1 MLDSKDVTCYHWY
14 IHPIVIASEKFAMG
28 YLIAS
33 GDIPMQ
39 SPGCLP
45 DGVRVRTRKENV
57 HPMKMRRLIS
67 AIIALLL
74 VVNLSV
80 TAFAAEWYLEDG
92 DITVSAG
99 DSGQTVSQG
108 SSTDVADDAPVI
120 KQRDSAAA
128 AGSTI
133 TIQTTGDATANVTIQ
148 DINISSTGDAIDV
161 GSSSANITLEG
172 DNKIFSES
180 GSALHVS
187 DGDVTITGSGSL
199 KAEIG
204 DNEDNNNHNAKI
216 GSHKDEDMSGKI
228 HITGSATVT
237 MEDDGEDDFFGDGAG
252 IGSGKDGNMSGSITI
267 DENAKVNA
275 FSQENG
281 AGIGSG
287 EDGNMSGGSITISG
301 NAQVTAGSGWDGAGI
316 GAGDDGDMS
325 GSITISG
332 NAKVTAWSEDGGA
345 GIGSGEDGGVS
356 GTITIGGNAQ
366 VTAGSDDDGAGI
378 GAGEY
383 GSIADSGKII
393 IRDNAKVTAIGEN
406 EGAGI
411 GTGENRFMDGLIII
425 QDNAQVTAIAGED
438 AAAIGSDDEDDMRGT
453 ILILG
458 NARITTGMLLDDD
471 IHFDYKTKKIEYTLD
486 ENAIGRIG
494 DGQDAYHE
502 SSYGHYVIG
511 PDVTINALNGSDIEK
526 LKDYINMRLS
536 GEDYDGDPENLTALD
551 IRSENGKFTVTAD
564 GEGTV
569 EKILY
574 GGSETVPAAPGTY
587 PVTCVLRLG
596 DETIEFQIGTLVV
609 PEGKSDDADTPQ
621 SPLYRVTDKD
631 GKDIAY
637 TAEQK
642 DGVLTVTVDADFA
655 VLTGKLSGIG
665 TLKAQGVEKIVFVTK
680 DATSAFRLADLLEKG
695 AAGETYKL
703 THDGKTAAFTAGG
716 QQTDISDILVK
727 A

>member
-1 MLDSKDVTCYHWY
+1 
-14 IHPIVIASEKFAMG
+14 
-28 YLIAS
+28 
-33 GDIPMQ
+33 
-39 SPGCLP
+39 
-45 DGVRVRTRKENV
+45 
-57 HPMKMRRLIS
+57 MKMRRLIS
-67 AIIALLL
+67 AFIALLL

-92 DITVSAG
+92 DITVSAR

-108 SSTDVADDAPVI
+108 SSTDVADNAPVI
-120 KQRDSAAA
+120 KQRDSSKTTD
-128 AGSTI
+128 STI
-133 TIQTTGDATANVTIQ
+133 TISTSDNATANVTIQ

-187 DGDVTITGSGSL
+187 NGHVTITGSGSL
-199 KAEIG
+199 EAEIG
-204 DNEDNNNHNAKI
+204 DSTENENDNAII
-216 GSHKDEDMSGKI
+216 GSHKGEDMSGKI

-237 MEDDGEDDFFGDGAG
+237 TEDDRKDDFYGNGAG
-252 IGSGKDGNMSGSITI
+252 IGSGEDGNMSGSITI

-287 EDGNMSGGSITISG
+287 EGGNMSDSGSITISG

-316 GAGDDGDMS
+316 GSGEDDNMS
-325 GSITISG
+325 GSITIDG
-332 NAKVTAWSEDGGA
+332 NAKVTAWSEDEGV
-345 GIGSGEDGGVS
+345 GIGSGREGDVS
-356 GTITIGGNAQ
+356 GTITIGGSAQ

-378 GAGEY
+378 GAGEK
-383 GSIADSGKII
+383 GSITSTGRII
-393 IRDNAKVTAIGEN
+393 IRDSAKVTAIGED

-411 GTGENRFMDGLIII
+411 GTGEDKRMAGLIII
-425 QDNAQVTAIAGED
+425 QDNAQVTAIAGD
-438 AAAIGSDDEDDMRGT
+438 SAAAIGSDDKDDMRGT

-458 NARITTGMLLDDD
+458 NARITTGRLWDDD
-471 IHFDYKTKKIEYTLD
+471 IHFNYETKKIEYTLD

-494 DGQDAYHE
+494 DGQNAHHE
-502 SSYGHYVIG
+502 SSNGHYVIG
-511 PDVTINALNGSDIEK
+511 PDVTINGRNGSDIEK

-536 GEDYDGDPENLTALD
+536 GENHDGDPENLTALD
-551 IRSENGKFTVTAD
+551 IRSENGKFIVTAS

-574 GGSETVPAAPGTY
+574 DRSETVPAAPGTY

>member
-1 MLDSKDVTCYHWY
+1 
-14 IHPIVIASEKFAMG
+14 
-28 YLIAS
+28 
-33 GDIPMQ
+33 
-39 SPGCLP
+39 
-45 DGVRVRTRKENV
+45 
-57 HPMKMRRLIS
+57 MKMRRLIS

-92 DITVSAG
+92 DISVSAG

-120 KQRDSAAA
+120 KQRDSTAAT
-128 AGSTI
+128 GSTI
-133 TIQTTGDATANVTIQ
+133 TINTSGDATANVTIK

-187 DGDVTITGSGSL
+187 DGNVTITGSGSL

-204 DNEDNNNHNAKI
+204 DNEDNYNHNHNAKI
-216 GSHKDEDMSGKI
+216 GSHEDEDMSGKI

-237 MEDDGEDDFFGDGAG
+237 MEDDGEDHFRGDGAG
-252 IGSGKDGNMSGSITI
+252 IGSGQDGNMSGSITI

-287 EDGNMSGGSITISG
+287 EYGNMSGSITISG

-316 GAGDDGDMS
+316 GAGDSYSTSQKSEMS
-325 GSITISG
+325 GTITIGG

-345 GIGSGEDGGVS
+345 GIGSGEDGDVS
-356 GTITIGGNAQ
+356 GTITIGGSAQ
-366 VTAGSDDDGAGI
+366 VTAGSDDNGAGI
-378 GAGEY
+378 GAGEE
-383 GSIADSGKII
+383 GSITSTGRIILRDS
-393 IRDNAKVTAIGEN
+393 AKVTAIGED
-406 EGAGI
+406 EGTGI
-411 GTGENRFMDGLIII
+411 GASEDKRMAGLIII
-425 QDNAQVTAIAGED
+425 QDNAQVTAIAGD
-438 AAAIGSDDEDDMRGT
+438 SAAAIGSDDKRDMRGT

-486 ENAIGRIG
+486 EDAIGRIG
-494 DGQDAYHE
+494 DGQKPYHE

-511 PDVTINALNGSDIEK
+511 PDVTINGRNGSDIEA

-536 GEDYDGDPENLTALD
+536 GENHDGDPENLTTLD
-551 IRSENGKFTVTAD
+551 IRSENGKFTVTVE

-574 GGSETVPAAPGTY
+574 GGSETVPAAPGSY
-587 PVTCVLRLG
+587 PVTCVLRLDG
-596 DETIEFQIGTLVV
+596 ETIEFQIGTLVV
-609 PEGKSDDADTPQ
+609 PEGKSDDTDTLQ
-621 SPLYRVTDKD
+621 SSLYRVTDKD

-680 DATSAFRLADLLEKG
+680 GATSAFRLADLLEKG

-716 QQTDISDILVK
+716 QQTDISDIL

>member
-1 MLDSKDVTCYHWY
+1 
-14 IHPIVIASEKFAMG
+14 
-28 YLIAS
+28 
-33 GDIPMQ
+33 
-39 SPGCLP
+39 
-45 DGVRVRTRKENV
+45 
-57 HPMKMRRLIS
+57 MKMRRLIS

-108 SSTDVADDAPVI
+108 SSTDVADNAPVI
-120 KQRDSAAA
+120 KQRDSSKTTD
-128 AGSTI
+128 STI
-133 TIQTTGDATANVTIQ
+133 TISTSDNATANVTIQ

-216 GSHKDEDMSGKI
+216 GSHEDEDMSGKI

-237 MEDDGEDDFFGDGAG
+237 MEDDGEDDFWGDGAG

-287 EDGNMSGGSITISG
+287 EDGNMSGSITISG

-325 GSITISG
+325 GSITIDG
-332 NAKVTAWSEDGGA
+332 NAKVTAWSEDGGV
-345 GIGSGEDGGVS
+345 GIGSGEDGDVS
-356 GTITIGGNAQ
+356 GTITIGGSAQ

-378 GAGEY
+378 GAGED
-383 GSIADSGKII
+383 GSITSTGRIILRDS
-393 IRDNAKVTAIGEN
+393 AKVTAIGEN

-411 GTGENRFMDGLIII
+411 GTGESGFMDGLIII

-438 AAAIGSDDEDDMRGT
+438 AAAIGSDDKDDMRGT

-458 NARITTGMLLDDD
+458 NARITTGRLWDDD

-494 DGQDAYHE
+494 DGQNAHHE
-502 SSYGHYVIG
+502 SSNGHYVIG
-511 PDVTINALNGSDIEK
+511 PDVTINGLNGSDIEK

-536 GEDYDGDPENLTALD
+536 GENHDGDPENLTVLD
-551 IRSENGKFTVTAD
+551 IHSGNGKFTVTAD

-569 EKILY
+569 VKILY
-574 GGSETVPAAPGTY
+574 GGSETVPATPGTY

-680 DATSAFRLADLLEKG
+680 DATSTFRLADLLEKG

>member
-1 MLDSKDVTCYHWY
+1 
-14 IHPIVIASEKFAMG
+14 
-28 YLIAS
+28 
-33 GDIPMQ
+33 
-39 SPGCLP
+39 
-45 DGVRVRTRKENV
+45 
-57 HPMKMRRLIS
+57 MKMRRLIS

-92 DITVSAG
+92 DITVRAG

-108 SSTDVADDAPVI
+108 SSTNVADDAPVI
-120 KQRDSAAA
+120 KQRDSSKTTD
-128 AGSTI
+128 STI
-133 TIQTTGDATANVTIQ
+133 TISTSDNATANITIQ
-148 DINISSTGDAIDV
+148 DINISRTGDAIDV

-172 DNKIFSES
+172 DNKIFSETC
-180 GSALHVS
+180 SALHVS
-187 DGDVTITGSGSL
+187 DGHVTITGSGSL
-199 KAEIG
+199 EAEIG
-204 DNEDNNNHNAKI
+204 GKDGNGNNNDNAKI
-216 GSHKDEDMSGKI
+216 GSHKGEDMSGKI

-237 MEDDGEDDFFGDGAG
+237 TKDDGEDDFYGDGAG
-252 IGSGKDGNMSGSITI
+252 IGSGEDGNMSGSITI

-287 EDGNMSGGSITISG
+287 EYGNMSGGSITISG

-316 GAGDDGDMS
+316 GSGEDDNMS
-325 GSITISG
+325 GSITIDG
-332 NAKVTAWSEDGGA
+332 NAKVTAWSEEGGT
-345 GIGSGEDGGVS
+345 GIGSGEDGDVS
-356 GTITIGGNAQ
+356 GTIIIGGNAR
-366 VTAGSDDDGAGI
+366 VTAGSDDESAGI
-378 GAGEY
+378 GSGND
-383 GSIADSGKII
+383 GSITSTGRII
-393 IRDNAKVTAIGEN
+393 IRDSAKVTAIGED

-411 GTGENRFMDGLIII
+411 GASDGEHMAGLIII
-425 QDNAQVTAIAGED
+425 QDNAQVTAIAGD
-438 AAAIGSDDEDDMRGT
+438 SAAAIGSDDKDDMRGT

-458 NARITTGMLLDDD
+458 NARITTGMLLNDKVA
-471 IHFDYKTKKIEYTLD
+471 FNYKTKEIEYTLD
-486 ENAIGRIG
+486 KNAIGRIG

-511 PDVTINALNGSDIEK
+511 PDVTINGLNGSDIEK

-536 GEDYDGDPENLTALD
+536 GENHDGDPENLTALD
-551 IRSENGKFTVTAD
+551 IRSENGKFTVTTS

-574 GGSETVPAAPGTY
+574 DGSETVPAAPGTY

-596 DETIEFQIGTLVV
+596 GETIEFQIGTLVV
-609 PEGKSDDADTPQ
+609 PEGKSGDADTPQ

-716 QQTDISDILVK
+716 QQTDISDIL

>member
-1 MLDSKDVTCYHWY
+1 
-14 IHPIVIASEKFAMG
+14 
-28 YLIAS
+28 
-33 GDIPMQ
+33 
-39 SPGCLP
+39 
-45 DGVRVRTRKENV
+45 
-57 HPMKMRRLIS
+57 MKMKRLIS
-67 AIIALLL
+67 VIIALLL
-74 VVNLSV
+74 VMNLSV

-99 DSGQTVSQG
+99 DNGQTVSQG
-108 SSTDVADDAPVI
+108 SNTDVADDAPVI

-128 AGSTI
+128 TGSTI
-133 TIQTTGDATANVTIQ
+133 TMKTSGDGTANVTIK

-172 DNKIFSES
+172 DNKIFSET

-199 KAEIG
+199 EAEIG
-204 DNEDNNNHNAKI
+204 DNGHNNAKI
-216 GSHKDEDMSGKI
+216 GSHEGEDMSGKI

-237 MEDDGEDDFFGDGAG
+237 TKDDREDVFRDDGAG
-252 IGSGKDGNMSGSITI
+252 IGSGEDGNMSGSITI
-267 DENAKVNA
+267 DGNTKVNA

-287 EDGNMSGGSITISG
+287 EGSNMSGSITISG

-316 GAGDDGDMS
+316 GSGEDGNMS
-325 GSITISG
+325 GSITIGG
-332 NAKVTAWSEDGGA
+332 NAKVTAWSEDNGA
-345 GIGSGEDGGVS
+345 GIGSGEDGDVS
-356 GTITIGGNAQ
+356 GTITIGSSAQ
-366 VTAGSDDDGAGI
+366 VTAGSDNGGAGI
-378 GAGEY
+378 GAGDD
-383 GSIADSGKII
+383 GSITSSGRIILRDS
-393 IRDNAKVTAIGEN
+393 AKVTAIGED
-406 EGAGI
+406 EGTGIGAG
-411 GTGENRFMDGLIII
+411 EDEPMAGLIII
-425 QDNAQVTAIAGED
+425 QDNAQVTAIAGD
-438 AAAIGSDDEDDMRGT
+438 SAAAIGSDDQDDMRGT

-458 NARITTGMLLDDD
+458 NARITTGMLLDDEVA
-471 IHFDYKTKKIEYTLD
+471 FNYETKKIEYTLD
-486 ENAIGRIG
+486 KNAIGRIG
-494 DGQDAYHE
+494 DGQNAYHE

-511 PDVTINALNGSDIEK
+511 PDVTINGWNGSDIEE
-526 LKDYINMRLS
+526 LKNYINMRLS
-536 GEDYDGDPENLTALD
+536 GENYDGDPENLTVLD
-551 IRSENGKFTVTAD
+551 IRSGNGKFTVTAD

-569 EKILY
+569 VKILY
-574 GGSETVPAAPGTY
+574 GGSETVPTTPGTY

-596 DETIEFQIGTLVV
+596 GETIEFQIGTLVV
-609 PEGKSDDADTPQ
+609 PEAKSDDAYPLQ

-665 TLKAQGVEKIVFVTK
+665 TLKAQGVEKIVFITK
-680 DATSAFRLADLLEKG
+680 GATSAFRLADLLKKG

-703 THDGKTAAFTAGG
+703 THDGKTAAFTAGRRR
-716 QQTDISDILVK
+716 TDISDIL

>member
-1 MLDSKDVTCYHWY
+1 
-14 IHPIVIASEKFAMG
+14 
-28 YLIAS
+28 
-33 GDIPMQ
+33 
-39 SPGCLP
+39 
-45 DGVRVRTRKENV
+45 
-57 HPMKMRRLIS
+57 MKMRRLIS

-120 KQRDSAAA
+120 KQRDSSKTTD
-128 AGSTI
+128 STI
-133 TIQTTGDATANVTIQ
+133 TISTSDNATANVTIQ

-204 DNEDNNNHNAKI
+204 DNEDNYNDNAKI
-216 GSHKDEDMSGKI
+216 GSHEDEDMSGKI

-237 MEDDGEDDFFGDGAG
+237 TEDDGEDHFYGDGAG
-252 IGSGKDGNMSGSITI
+252 IGSGYNGNMSGSITI

-275 FSQENG
+275 FSQEDG

-287 EDGNMSGGSITISG
+287 EGGNMSDSGSITISG

-316 GAGDDGDMS
+316 GTGKSDDDPPKSEMS
-325 GSITISG
+325 GTITIGG
-332 NAKVTAWSEDGGA
+332 NAKVTAWSGIDGA
-345 GIGSGEDGGVS
+345 GIGSGEDGDVS
-356 GTITIGGNAQ
+356 GTIIIGGNAR
-366 VTAGSDDDGAGI
+366 VTAGSDDESAGI
-378 GAGEY
+378 GSGND
-383 GSIADSGKII
+383 GSITSTGRII
-393 IRDNAKVTAIGEN
+393 IRDSAKVTAIGED

-411 GTGENRFMDGLIII
+411 GAGDGEHMAGLIII
-425 QDNAQVTAIAGED
+425 QDNAQVTAIAGD
-438 AAAIGSDDEDDMRGT
+438 SAAAIGSDDKDDMRGT

-458 NARITTGMLLDDD
+458 NARITTGMLLNDKVA
-471 IHFDYKTKKIEYTLD
+471 FNYKTKEIEYTLD
-486 ENAIGRIG
+486 KNAIGRIG

-511 PDVTINALNGSDIEK
+511 PDVTINGRNGSDIEK

-536 GEDYDGDPENLTALD
+536 GENHDGDPENLTALD
-551 IRSENGKFTVTAD
+551 IRSENGKFTVTAS

-574 GGSETVPAAPGTY
+574 DGSETVPAAPGTY

-596 DETIEFQIGTLVV
+596 GETIEFRIGTLVV

>member
-1 MLDSKDVTCYHWY
+1 
-14 IHPIVIASEKFAMG
+14 
-28 YLIAS
+28 
-33 GDIPMQ
+33 
-39 SPGCLP
+39 
-45 DGVRVRTRKENV
+45 
-57 HPMKMRRLIS
+57 MKMRRLIS

-92 DITVSAG
+92 SITVSAG

-108 SSTDVADDAPVI
+108 SSKDVADDAPVI
-120 KQRDSAAA
+120 KQRDSATA

-133 TIQTTGDATANVTIQ
+133 TIKTSGDATANVTIQ

-172 DNKIFSES
+172 DNKIFSET

-204 DNEDNNNHNAKI
+204 DNKDNYNDNAKI
-216 GSHKDEDMSGKI
+216 GSHENEDMSGKI

-237 MEDDGEDDFFGDGAG
+237 TEDDREDDFYGDGAG
-252 IGSGKDGNMSGSITI
+252 IGSGYNGNMSGSITI

-275 FSQENG
+275 FSQEDG

-287 EDGNMSGGSITISG
+287 EGGNMSDSGSITISG

-316 GAGDDGDMS
+316 GTGDSDSDSEKGAMS
-325 GSITISG
+325 GTITIDG
-332 NAKVTAWSEDGGA
+332 NAKVTAWSEDSGA
-345 GIGSGEDGGVS
+345 GIGAGEDGDVS
-356 GTITIGGNAQ
+356 GTITIGGSAQ
-366 VTAGSDDDGAGI
+366 VTAGSDDESAGI
-378 GAGEY
+378 G
-383 GSIADSGKII
+383 SGNNGTITSTGRII
-393 IRDNAKVTAIGEN
+393 IRDNAKVTAIGED

-411 GTGENRFMDGLIII
+411 GTGEDKRMAGLIII
-425 QDNAQVTAIAGED
+425 QDNAQVTAIAGD
-438 AAAIGSDDEDDMRGT
+438 SAAAIGSDDKDDMRGT

-494 DGQDAYHE
+494 DGQGSNHKSLE
-502 SSYGHYVIG
+502 GHYVLG
-511 PDVTINALNGSDIEK
+511 PDVTINGRNGSDIEE

-536 GEDYDGDPENLTALD
+536 GENHDGDPENLTALD
-551 IRSENGKFTVTAD
+551 IRSENGKFTVTAS
-564 GEGTV
+564 GEGAV

-596 DETIEFQIGTLVV
+596 GETIEFQIGTLVV

-665 TLKAQGVEKIVFVTK
+665 TLKAQGVEKIVFVTR

>member
-1 MLDSKDVTCYHWY
+1 
-14 IHPIVIASEKFAMG
+14 
-28 YLIAS
+28 
-33 GDIPMQ
+33 
-39 SPGCLP
+39 
-45 DGVRVRTRKENV
+45 
-57 HPMKMRRLIS
+57 MKMRRLIS

-128 AGSTI
+128 TGSTI
-133 TIQTTGDATANVTIQ
+133 TIDTSGNATANVTIQ

-172 DNKIFSES
+172 DNKLFSES

-187 DGDVTITGSGSL
+187 DGDVTITGNGSL

-216 GSHKDEDMSGKI
+216 GSHEDEDMSGKI

-237 MEDDGEDDFFGDGAG
+237 TEDDGEEDDFYGDGAG

-287 EDGNMSGGSITISG
+287 EDGNMSGSITISG

-325 GSITISG
+325 GSITIDG
-332 NAKVTAWSEDGGA
+332 NAKVTAWSEDGGV
-345 GIGSGEDGGVS
+345 GIGSGEDGDVS
-356 GTITIGGNAQ
+356 GTITIGGSAQ

-378 GAGEY
+378 GAGED
-383 GSIADSGKII
+383 GSITSTGRIILRDS
-393 IRDNAKVTAIGEN
+393 AKVTAIGEN

-411 GTGENRFMDGLIII
+411 GTGESRFMDGLIII

-438 AAAIGSDDEDDMRGT
+438 AAAIGSDDKDDMRGT

-458 NARITTGMLLDDD
+458 NARITTGRLWDDD
-471 IHFDYKTKKIEYTLD
+471 IHFNYETKKIEYTLD
-486 ENAIGRIG
+486 KNAIGRIG
-494 DGQDAYHE
+494 DGQNAHHE
-502 SSYGHYVIG
+502 SSNGHYVIG
-511 PDVTINALNGSDIEK
+511 PDVTINGLNGSDIEK

-536 GEDYDGDPENLTALD
+536 GENHDGDPENLTALD

-564 GEGTV
+564 GKGTV

-574 GGSETVPAAPGTY
+574 DGSETVPAAPGTY

-596 DETIEFQIGTLVV
+596 GETIEFQIGTLVV

-716 QQTDISDILVK
+716 QQTDISDIL

>member
-1 MLDSKDVTCYHWY
+1 
-14 IHPIVIASEKFAMG
+14 
-28 YLIAS
+28 
-33 GDIPMQ
+33 
-39 SPGCLP
+39 
-45 DGVRVRTRKENV
+45 
-57 HPMKMRRLIS
+57 MKMKRLIS
-67 AIIALLL
+67 VIIALLL
-74 VVNLSV
+74 VMNLSV

-99 DSGQTVSQG
+99 DNGQTVSQG

-128 AGSTI
+128 TGSTI
-133 TIQTTGDATANVTIQ
+133 TMKTSGDATANVTIK

-172 DNKIFSES
+172 DNKIFSET

-199 KAEIG
+199 EAEIG
-204 DNEDNNNHNAKI
+204 DNENNNAKI
-216 GSHKDEDMSGKI
+216 GSHEDEDMSGKI

-237 MEDDGEDDFFGDGAG
+237 TEDDGEDDFYGDGAG
-252 IGSGKDGNMSGSITI
+252 IGSGEYGNMSGSITI
-267 DENAKVNA
+267 DGNTKVNA

-287 EDGNMSGGSITISG
+287 EGSNMSGSITISG

-316 GAGDDGDMS
+316 GSGEDGNMS
-325 GSITISG
+325 GSITIDG
-332 NAKVTAWSEDGGA
+332 NTKVTAWSEDGGA
-345 GIGSGEDGGVS
+345 GIGSGEEGDVS
-356 GTITIGGNAQ
+356 GTITIGNSAQ
-366 VTAGSDDDGAGI
+366 VTAGSDDCGAGI

-383 GSIADSGKII
+383 GSITSTGRIILRDS
-393 IRDNAKVTAIGEN
+393 AKVTAIGED
-406 EGAGI
+406 EGTGI
-411 GTGENRFMDGLIII
+411 GAAEDKRMAGLIII
-425 QDNAQVTAIAGED
+425 QDNAQVTAIAGD
-438 AAAIGSDDEDDMRGT
+438 SAAAIGSDDQDDMRGT

-458 NARITTGMLLDDD
+458 NARITTGMLLDNEVA
-471 IHFDYKTKKIEYTLD
+471 FNYETKKIEYKLD

-494 DGQDAYHE
+494 DGQYAYHE

-511 PDVTINALNGSDIEK
+511 PDVTINGWNGSDIEE
-526 LKDYINMRLS
+526 LKNYINMRLS
-536 GEDYDGDPENLTALD
+536 GENHDGDPENLTVLD

-569 EKILY
+569 VKILY
-574 GGSETVPAAPGTY
+574 GGSETVPATPGTY

-596 DETIEFQIGTLVV
+596 GETIEFQIGTLVV
-609 PEGKSDDADTPQ
+609 PEAKSDDAYPLQ
-621 SPLYRVTDKD
+621 SPLYRVTDKA

-642 DGVLTVTVDADFA
+642 DGVLTVTADADFA

-665 TLKAQGVEKIVFVTK
+665 TLKAQGVEKIVFITK
-680 DATSAFRLADLLEKG
+680 GATSAFRLADLLKKG
-695 AAGETYKL
+695 SAGETYKL
-703 THDGKTAAFTAGG
+703 THDGKTAAFTAGR
-716 QQTDISDILVK
+716 QRTDISDIL

>member
-1 MLDSKDVTCYHWY
+1 
-14 IHPIVIASEKFAMG
+14 
-28 YLIAS
+28 
-33 GDIPMQ
+33 
-39 SPGCLP
+39 
-45 DGVRVRTRKENV
+45 
-57 HPMKMRRLIS
+57 MKMRRLIS

-92 DITVSAG
+92 NITVSAG

-108 SSTDVADDAPVI
+108 SSTDVADNAPVI

-128 AGSTI
+128 TGSTI
-133 TIQTTGDATANVTIQ
+133 TIKTSGDATANVTIQ

-161 GSSSANITLEG
+161 GNSSANITLEG
-172 DNKIFSES
+172 DNKIFSET

-187 DGDVTITGSGSL
+187 NGHVTITGSGSL

-204 DNEDNNNHNAKI
+204 DNDGNGNNNDNAKI
-216 GSHKDEDMSGKI
+216 GSHEDEDMSGNI

-237 MEDDGEDDFFGDGAG
+237 TEDDGEDDFYGDGAG
-252 IGSGKDGNMSGSITI
+252 IGSGYNGNMSGSITI

-275 FSQENG
+275 FSQEDG

-287 EDGNMSGGSITISG
+287 EDGNMSGSITISG

-316 GAGDDGDMS
+316 GAGESDDDPPKSEMS
-325 GSITISG
+325 GTITIGG
-332 NAKVTAWSEDGGA
+332 NAKVTAWSEDSGA
-345 GIGSGEDGGVS
+345 GIGAGEDGDVS

-366 VTAGSDDDGAGI
+366 VTAGSDDESAGI
-378 GAGEY
+378 G
-383 GSIADSGKII
+383 SGNNGTITSTGRII
-393 IRDNAKVTAIGEN
+393 IRDSAKVTAIGEN

-458 NARITTGMLLDDD
+458 NARITTGILDDD
-471 IHFDYKTKKIEYTLD
+471 EIYFDYNTKQIKYTLD
-486 ENAIGRIG
+486 EDAIGRIG

-511 PDVTINALNGSDIEK
+511 PDVTINGRNGSDIEK

-536 GEDYDGDPENLTALD
+536 GENHDGDPENLTALD
-551 IRSENGKFTVTAD
+551 IRSENGKFTVTAS

-703 THDGKTAAFTAGG
+703 THDGKTAAFTAGE
-716 QQTDISDILVK
+716 QQTDISNILVK

>member
-1 MLDSKDVTCYHWY
+1 
-14 IHPIVIASEKFAMG
+14 
-28 YLIAS
+28 
-33 GDIPMQ
+33 
-39 SPGCLP
+39 
-45 DGVRVRTRKENV
+45 
-57 HPMKMRRLIS
+57 MKMRRLIS

-92 DITVSAG
+92 NITVSAG

-108 SSTDVADDAPVI
+108 SSTDVADNAPVI
-120 KQRDSAAA
+120 KQRNSAAA
-128 AGSTI
+128 TGSTI

-148 DINISSTGDAIDV
+148 DINISSNGDAIDV

-187 DGDVTITGSGSL
+187 GGAVTITGSGSL

-204 DNEDNNNHNAKI
+204 DNEDNYNDNAKI
-216 GSHKDEDMSGKI
+216 GSHEDEDMSGKI

-237 MEDDGEDDFFGDGAG
+237 TEDDREDDFYGDGAG
-252 IGSGKDGNMSGSITI
+252 IGSGYNGNMSGSITI

-275 FSQENG
+275 FSQEDG

-287 EDGNMSGGSITISG
+287 EGGNMSDGGSITISG

-316 GAGDDGDMS
+316 GTGKSDDDPQKSEMS
-325 GSITISG
+325 GTITIGG
-332 NAKVTAWSEDGGA
+332 NAKVTAWSETGGA
-345 GIGSGEDGGVS
+345 GIGSGEDGSVS
-356 GTITIGGNAQ
+356 GTITIGGSAQ

-378 GAGEY
+378 GAGDD
-383 GSIADSGKII
+383 GSITSTGRIILRDS
-393 IRDNAKVTAIGEN
+393 AKVKAIGED
-406 EGAGI
+406 EGTGI
-411 GTGENRFMDGLIII
+411 GASDGEHMAGLIII
-425 QDNAQVTAIAGED
+425 QDNAQVTAIAGD
-438 AAAIGSDDEDDMRGT
+438 RAAAIGSDDEDDMRGT

-458 NARITTGMLLDDD
+458 DARITTGMLLNDKVA
-471 IHFDYKTKKIEYTLD
+471 FNYETKEIEYTLD

-494 DGQDAYHE
+494 DGQGSNHKSLE
-502 SSYGHYVIG
+502 GHYVLG
-511 PDVTINALNGSDIEK
+511 PDVTINGRNGSDIEK

-536 GEDYDGDPENLTALD
+536 GENHNGDPENLTALD
-551 IRSENGKFTVTAD
+551 IRSENGKFTVTAS

-574 GGSETVPAAPGTY
+574 GGSETVPTTPGTY

-695 AAGETYKL
+695 AAEETYKL

>member
-1 MLDSKDVTCYHWY
+1 
-14 IHPIVIASEKFAMG
+14 
-28 YLIAS
+28 
-33 GDIPMQ
+33 
-39 SPGCLP
+39 
-45 DGVRVRTRKENV
+45 
-57 HPMKMRRLIS
+57 MKMRRLIS
-67 AIIALLL
+67 AIIALLLL

-92 DITVSAG
+92 SITVSAG

-108 SSTDVADDAPVI
+108 SSTNVADDAPVI

-128 AGSTI
+128 TGSTI
-133 TIQTTGDATANVTIQ
+133 TIQTSGDATANVTIQ

-172 DNKIFSES
+172 DNKIFSETC
-180 GSALHVS
+180 SALHVS
-187 DGDVTITGSGSL
+187 DGHVTITGSGSL
-199 KAEIG
+199 EAEIG
-204 DNEDNNNHNAKI
+204 GKDGNGNNNDNAKI
-216 GSHKDEDMSGKI
+216 GSHEDEDMSGKI

-237 MEDDGEDDFFGDGAG
+237 TEDDGEDHFYGDGAG
-252 IGSGKDGNMSGSITI
+252 IGSGYNGNMSGSITI

-275 FSQENG
+275 FSQEDG

-287 EDGNMSGGSITISG
+287 EDGNMSGSITISG

-316 GAGDDGDMS
+316 GAGESDDDPQKSEMS
-325 GSITISG
+325 GTITIGG
-332 NAKVTAWSEDGGA
+332 NAKVTAWSEEDGA
-345 GIGSGEDGGVS
+345 GIGSGEDGDVS
-356 GTITIGGNAQ
+356 GTIIIGGSAQ
-366 VTAGSDDDGAGI
+366 VTAGSDDESAGI
-378 GAGEY
+378 GSGNYGTITSAGR
-383 GSIADSGKII
+383 II
-393 IRDNAKVTAIGEN
+393 IRDSAKVTAIGEN

-458 NARITTGMLLDDD
+458 NAHITTGRLRDDD
-471 IHFDYKTKKIEYTLD
+471 IRFNYETKEIEYTLD

-494 DGQDAYHE
+494 DGQNAHHK
-502 SSYGHYVIG
+502 SSNGHYVIG
-511 PDVTINALNGSDIEK
+511 PDVTINGRNGSNIDA

-536 GEDYDGDPENLTALD
+536 GENHDGDPENLTALD
-551 IRSENGKFTVTAD
+551 IRSENGKFTVTTS

-574 GGSETVPAAPGTY
+574 DGSETVPAAPGTY

-596 DETIEFQIGTLVV
+596 GETIEFQIGTLVV
-609 PEGKSDDADTPQ
+609 PEGKSGDADTPQ

-695 AAGETYKL
+695 AAGEIYKL

-716 QQTDISDILVK
+716 QQTDISDIL

>member
-1 MLDSKDVTCYHWY
+1 
-14 IHPIVIASEKFAMG
+14 
-28 YLIAS
+28 
-33 GDIPMQ
+33 
-39 SPGCLP
+39 
-45 DGVRVRTRKENV
+45 
-57 HPMKMRRLIS
+57 MKMRRLIS

-120 KQRDSAAA
+120 KQRDSSKTTD
-128 AGSTI
+128 STI
-133 TIQTTGDATANVTIQ
+133 TISTSDNATANVTIQ

-204 DNEDNNNHNAKI
+204 DNENFDNHNAKI
-216 GSHKDEDMSGKI
+216 GSHDDEDMSGKI

-237 MEDDGEDDFFGDGAG
+237 TEDDGEEDDFYGDGAG

-275 FSQENG
+275 FSQEYG

-287 EDGNMSGGSITISG
+287 EYGNMSGSITISG
-301 NAQVTAGSGWDGAGI
+301 NAQVTAGSGLSGAGI
-316 GAGDDGDMS
+316 GTGDSDTASTKSEMS
-325 GSITISG
+325 GTITIGG
-332 NAKVTAWSEDGGA
+332 NAKVTAWSETGGA
-345 GIGSGEDGGVS
+345 GIGSGEESDVS

-366 VTAGSDDDGAGI
+366 VTAGSNSESAGI
-378 GAGEY
+378 G
-383 GSIADSGKII
+383 SGDDGTITSTGRII
-393 IRDNAKVTAIGEN
+393 IRDNAKVTAIGED

-411 GTGENRFMDGLIII
+411 GTGEDKRMAGLIII
-425 QDNAQVTAIAGED
+425 QDNAQVTAIAGD
-438 AAAIGSDDEDDMRGT
+438 SAAAIGSDDEDDMRGT

-458 NARITTGMLLDDD
+458 NARITTGMLLNDKVA
-471 IHFDYKTKKIEYTLD
+471 FNYETKKIEYTLD

-502 SSYGHYVIG
+502 SSNGHYVIG
-511 PDVTINALNGSDIEK
+511 PDVTINGLSGSDIEE
-526 LKDYINMRLS
+526 LKNYINMRLS
-536 GEDYDGDPENLTALD
+536 GENHDGDPENLTALD

-574 GGSETVPAAPGTY
+574 GGSETVPTTPGTY

-596 DETIEFQIGTLVV
+596 DETIEFRIGTLVV

-680 DATSAFRLADLLEKG
+680 DATSAFRLVDLLEKG

>member
-1 MLDSKDVTCYHWY
+1 
-14 IHPIVIASEKFAMG
+14 
-28 YLIAS
+28 
-33 GDIPMQ
+33 
-39 SPGCLP
+39 
-45 DGVRVRTRKENV
+45 
-57 HPMKMRRLIS
+57 MKMRRLIS

-120 KQRDSAAA
+120 KQRDSSKTTD
-128 AGSTI
+128 STI
-133 TIQTTGDATANVTIQ
+133 TISTSDNATANVTIQ
-148 DINISSTGDAIDV
+148 DINISSIGDAIDV

-204 DNEDNNNHNAKI
+204 DNEDNYNDNAKI
-216 GSHKDEDMSGKI
+216 GSHEDEDMSGKI

-237 MEDDGEDDFFGDGAG
+237 TEDDGEDHFYGDGAG
-252 IGSGKDGNMSGSITI
+252 IGSGYNGNMSGSITI
-267 DENAKVNA
+267 
-275 FSQENG
+275 
-281 AGIGSG
+281 
-287 EDGNMSGGSITISG
+287 GGS
-301 NAQVTAGSGWDGAGI
+301 
-316 GAGDDGDMS
+316 
-325 GSITISG
+325 
-332 NAKVTAWSEDGGA
+332 
-345 GIGSGEDGGVS
+345 
-356 GTITIGGNAQ
+356 AQ

-378 GAGEY
+378 GAGTY
-383 GSIADSGKII
+383 GSITSTGRIILRDS
-393 IRDNAKVTAIGEN
+393 AKVTAIGED
-406 EGAGI
+406 EGTGIGAGDD
-411 GTGENRFMDGLIII
+411 GHMAGLIII
-425 QDNAQVTAIAGED
+425 QDNAQITAIAGD
-438 AAAIGSDDEDDMRGT
+438 RSAAIGSEGKRDMRGT

-458 NARITTGMLLDDD
+458 NARITTGMLLNDKVA
-471 IHFDYKTKKIEYTLD
+471 FNYKTKEIEYTLD
-486 ENAIGRIG
+486 KNAIGRIG

-502 SSYGHYVIG
+502 SSNGHYVIG
-511 PDVTINALNGSDIEK
+511 PDVTINGLNGSDIEK

-536 GEDYDGDPENLTALD
+536 GENHDGDPENLTALD
-551 IRSENGKFTVTAD
+551 IRSENGKFIVTAS

-574 GGSETVPAAPGTY
+574 DRSETVPAAPGTY

-596 DETIEFQIGTLVV
+596 DETIEFRIGTLVV

-621 SPLYRVTDKD
+621 SPLYRVTDKN

-716 QQTDISDILVK
+716 RQTDVSDILVK

>member
-1 MLDSKDVTCYHWY
+1 
-14 IHPIVIASEKFAMG
+14 
-28 YLIAS
+28 
-33 GDIPMQ
+33 
-39 SPGCLP
+39 
-45 DGVRVRTRKENV
+45 
-57 HPMKMRRLIS
+57 MKMRRLIS

-92 DITVSAG
+92 SITVSAG

-128 AGSTI
+128 TGSTI
-133 TIQTTGDATANVTIQ
+133 TIQSTGDATANVTIQ

-204 DNEDNNNHNAKI
+204 DNEDNYNDNAKI
-216 GSHKDEDMSGKI
+216 GSHEDEDMSGKI

-237 MEDDGEDDFFGDGAG
+237 TEDDRKDAFYGDGAG
-252 IGSGKDGNMSGSITI
+252 IGSGYNGNMSGSITI

-275 FSQENG
+275 FSQEDG

-287 EDGNMSGGSITISG
+287 EGGNMSDSGSITING

-316 GAGDDGDMS
+316 GSGDSDSDSEKGAMS
-325 GSITISG
+325 GTITIDG
-332 NAKVTAWSEDGGA
+332 NAKVTAWSEDSGA
-345 GIGSGEDGGVS
+345 GIGAGEDGDVS
-356 GTITIGGNAQ
+356 GTIIIGGNAQ
-366 VTAGSDDDGAGI
+366 VTAGSDDESAGI
-378 GAGEY
+378 G
-383 GSIADSGKII
+383 SGNNGTITSTGRII
-393 IRDNAKVTAIGEN
+393 IRDSAKVTAIGEN

-438 AAAIGSDDEDDMRGT
+438 AAAIGSDDKDDMRGT

-458 NARITTGMLLDDD
+458 NARITTGRLWDDD
-471 IHFDYKTKKIEYTLD
+471 IHFNYETKKIEYTLD

-494 DGQDAYHE
+494 DGQGSNHKSLE
-502 SSYGHYVIG
+502 GHYVLG
-511 PDVTINALNGSDIEK
+511 PDVTINGRNGSDIEA

-536 GEDYDGDPENLTALD
+536 GENHDGDPENLTALD
-551 IRSENGKFTVTAD
+551 IRSENGKFTVTAS

-631 GKDIAY
+631 GKDIAH

>member
-1 MLDSKDVTCYHWY
+1 
-14 IHPIVIASEKFAMG
+14 
-28 YLIAS
+28 
-33 GDIPMQ
+33 
-39 SPGCLP
+39 
-45 DGVRVRTRKENV
+45 
-57 HPMKMRRLIS
+57 MKMRRLIS

-108 SSTDVADDAPVI
+108 SSTGVADNAPVI
-120 KQRDSAAA
+120 KQHDSSKTTD
-128 AGSTI
+128 STI
-133 TIQTTGDATANVTIQ
+133 TIKTTGDATANVTIQ
-148 DINISSTGDAIDV
+148 DINISSNGDAIDV

-204 DNEDNNNHNAKI
+204 DNKDNYNDNAKI
-216 GSHKDEDMSGKI
+216 GSHEDEDMSGNI

-237 MEDDGEDDFFGDGAG
+237 TEDDEEDDFRGD
-252 IGSGKDGNMSGSITI
+252 
-267 DENAKVNA
+267 
-275 FSQENG
+275 G

-287 EDGNMSGGSITISG
+287 EDGNMSGSITISG

-316 GAGDDGDMS
+316 GAGESAYDPQKGEMS
-325 GSITISG
+325 GTITIGG
-332 NAKVTAWSEDGGA
+332 NAKVTAWSEEDGT
-345 GIGSGEDGGVS
+345 GIGSGDDGDVS
-356 GTITIGGNAQ
+356 GTIIIGGSAQ

-378 GAGEY
+378 GAGTY
-383 GSIADSGKII
+383 GSITSTGRIILRDS
-393 IRDNAKVTAIGEN
+393 AKVTAIGED

-411 GTGENRFMDGLIII
+411 GAGDDGHMAGLIII
-425 QDNAQVTAIAGED
+425 QDNAQVTAIAGD
-438 AAAIGSDDEDDMRGT
+438 RSAAIGSEDEDDMRGT

-494 DGQDAYHE
+494 DGQGSNHKSLE
-502 SSYGHYVIG
+502 GHYVLG
-511 PDVTINALNGSDIEK
+511 PDVTINGLNGSDIEK

-536 GEDYDGDPENLTALD
+536 GENHDGDPENLTALD
-551 IRSENGKFTVTAD
+551 IRSENGKFIVTAS

-574 GGSETVPAAPGTY
+574 DGSETVPAAPGTY

-631 GKDIAY
+631 GRDIAY

-642 DGVLTVTVDADFA
+642 GGVLTVTVDEDLAI
-655 VLTGKLSGIG
+655 LTGRLSGIR

-680 DATSAFRLADLLEKG
+680 GATSAFLLSDLLDKG
-695 AAGETYKL
+695 EGGEAYRL
-703 THDGKTAAFTAGG
+703 THNGKAVTFTLGESMA
-716 QQTDISDILVK
+716 DVSAILIK
-727 A
+727 P

>member
-1 MLDSKDVTCYHWY
+1 
-14 IHPIVIASEKFAMG
+14 
-28 YLIAS
+28 
-33 GDIPMQ
+33 
-39 SPGCLP
+39 
-45 DGVRVRTRKENV
+45 
-57 HPMKMRRLIS
+57 MKMRRLIS

-120 KQRDSAAA
+120 KQRDSSKTTD
-128 AGSTI
+128 STI
-133 TIQTTGDATANVTIQ
+133 TISTSDNATANVTIQ

-199 KAEIG
+199 EAEIG
-204 DNEDNNNHNAKI
+204 GKDGNGNNNDNAKI
-216 GSHKDEDMSGKI
+216 GSHEDEDMSGKI

-237 MEDDGEDDFFGDGAG
+237 TKDDGEDDFYGDGAG
-252 IGSGKDGNMSGSITI
+252 IGSGYNGNMSGSITI
-267 DENAKVNA
+267 DENANVNA
-275 FSQENG
+275 FSQEDG

-287 EDGNMSGGSITISG
+287 EGGNMSDSGSITISG

-316 GAGDDGDMS
+316 GTGKSDDDPPKSEMS
-325 GSITISG
+325 GTITIGG
-332 NAKVTAWSEDGGA
+332 NAKVTAWSEEDGA
-345 GIGSGEDGGVS
+345 GIGSGEKSDVS
-356 GTITIGGNAQ
+356 GTITIGGSAQ
-366 VTAGSDDDGAGI
+366 VTAGSDDESAGI
-378 GAGEY
+378 GSGNY
-383 GSIADSGKII
+383 GTITSTGRII
-393 IRDNAKVTAIGEN
+393 IRDSAKVTAIGEN

-438 AAAIGSDDEDDMRGT
+438 AAAIGSDDKDDMRGT

-458 NARITTGMLLDDD
+458 NACITTGILDDD
-471 IHFDYKTKKIEYTLD
+471 EIYFDYNTKQIKYKLD
-486 ENAIGRIG
+486 KDAIGRIG
-494 DGQDAYHE
+494 DGQGSNHKSLE
-502 SSYGHYVIG
+502 GHYVLG
-511 PDVTINALNGSDIEK
+511 PDVTINGLNGSDIEK

-536 GEDYDGDPENLTALD
+536 GENHNGDPENLTALD
-551 IRSENGKFTVTAD
+551 IRSENGKFTVTAS

-596 DETIEFQIGTLVV
+596 GETIEFQIGTIVV

-621 SPLYRVTDKD
+621 NPLYRVTDKD

-695 AAGETYKL
+695 AAEETYKL

-716 QQTDISDILVK
+716 RQTDISDIL

>member
-1 MLDSKDVTCYHWY
+1 M
-14 IHPIVIASEKFAMG
+14 
-28 YLIAS
+28 
-33 GDIPMQ
+33 
-39 SPGCLP
+39 
-45 DGVRVRTRKENV
+45 
-57 HPMKMRRLIS
+57 
-67 AIIALLL
+67 
-74 VVNLSV
+74 
-80 TAFAAEWYLEDG
+80 
-92 DITVSAG
+92 
-99 DSGQTVSQG
+99 SQG
-108 SSTDVADDAPVI
+108 SSTDVADNAPVI
-120 KQRDSAAA
+120 KQRDSSKTTD
-128 AGSTI
+128 STI
-133 TIQTTGDATANVTIQ
+133 TISTSDNATANVTIQ

-204 DNEDNNNHNAKI
+204 DNEDNYNDNAKI
-216 GSHKDEDMSGKI
+216 GSHEDEDMSGKI

-237 MEDDGEDDFFGDGAG
+237 TEDDGEDHFYGDGAG
-252 IGSGKDGNMSGSITI
+252 IGSGYNGNMSGSITI
-267 DENAKVNA
+267 DE
-275 FSQENG
+275 
-281 AGIGSG
+281 
-287 EDGNMSGGSITISG
+287 

-316 GAGDDGDMS
+316 GAGESDDDPPKSEMS
-325 GSITISG
+325 GTITIGG
-332 NAKVTAWSEDGGA
+332 NAKVTAWSEDSGA
-345 GIGSGEDGGVS
+345 GIGAGEDGDVS
-356 GTITIGGNAQ
+356 GTIIIGGSAQ

-378 GAGEY
+378 GAGTY
-383 GSIADSGKII
+383 GSITSTGRIILRDS
-393 IRDNAKVTAIGEN
+393 AKVTAIGED
-406 EGAGI
+406 EGTGIGAGDD
-411 GTGENRFMDGLIII
+411 GHMAGLIII
-425 QDNAQVTAIAGED
+425 QDNAQVTAIAGD
-438 AAAIGSDDEDDMRGT
+438 RSAAIGSEGKDDMRGT

-458 NARITTGMLLDDD
+458 NARITTGMLLNDKVA
-471 IHFDYKTKKIEYTLD
+471 FNYKTKEIEYTLD
-486 ENAIGRIG
+486 KNAIGRIG

-511 PDVTINALNGSDIEK
+511 PDVTINGRNGSDIEK

-536 GEDYDGDPENLTALD
+536 GENHDGDPENLTALD
-551 IRSENGKFTVTAD
+551 IRSENGKFTVTAS

-574 GGSETVPAAPGTY
+574 DGSETVPAAPGTY

-596 DETIEFQIGTLVV
+596 GETIEFRIGTLVV
-609 PEGKSDDADTPQ
+609 PEGKSGDADTLQ

>member
-1 MLDSKDVTCYHWY
+1 
-14 IHPIVIASEKFAMG
+14 
-28 YLIAS
+28 
-33 GDIPMQ
+33 
-39 SPGCLP
+39 
-45 DGVRVRTRKENV
+45 
-57 HPMKMRRLIS
+57 MKMRRLIS

-108 SSTDVADDAPVI
+108 SSTDVADNAPVI
-120 KQRDSAAA
+120 KQRDSSKTTD
-128 AGSTI
+128 STI
-133 TIQTTGDATANVTIQ
+133 TISTSDNATANVTIQ

-204 DNEDNNNHNAKI
+204 DNEDNYNDNAKI
-216 GSHKDEDMSGKI
+216 GSHEDEDMSGKI

-237 MEDDGEDDFFGDGAG
+237 TEDDRKDDFYGDGAG
-252 IGSGKDGNMSGSITI
+252 IGSGYNGNMSGSITI

-275 FSQENG
+275 FSQEDG

-287 EDGNMSGGSITISG
+287 EDGNMSGSITISG

-316 GAGDDGDMS
+316 GAGESDDDPPKSEMS
-325 GSITISG
+325 GTITIGG
-332 NAKVTAWSEDGGA
+332 NAKVTAWSEDSGA
-345 GIGSGEDGGVS
+345 GIGAGEDGDVS
-356 GTITIGGNAQ
+356 GTIIIGGSAQ
-366 VTAGSDDDGAGI
+366 VTAGSDDESAGI
-378 GAGEY
+378 GSGNYGTITSAGR
-383 GSIADSGKII
+383 II
-393 IRDNAKVTAIGEN
+393 IRDSAKVTAIGEN

-438 AAAIGSDDEDDMRGT
+438 AAAIGSDDKDDMRGT

-458 NARITTGMLLDDD
+458 NARITTGRLWDDD
-471 IHFDYKTKKIEYTLD
+471 IHFNYETKKIEYTLD

-494 DGQDAYHE
+494 DGQGSNHKSLE
-502 SSYGHYVIG
+502 GHYVLG
-511 PDVTINALNGSDIEK
+511 PDVTINGLNGSDIEK

-536 GEDYDGDPENLTALD
+536 GENHDGDPENLTALD
-551 IRSENGKFTVTAD
+551 IRSENGKFIVTAS

-596 DETIEFQIGTLVV
+596 NETIEFQIGTLVV

-642 DGVLTVTVDADFA
+642 DGVLTVTVDAD
-655 VLTGKLSGIG
+655 LPC
-665 TLKAQGVEKIVFVTK
+665 
-680 DATSAFRLADLLEKG
+680 
-695 AAGETYKL
+695 
-703 THDGKTAAFTAGG
+703 
-716 QQTDISDILVK
+716 
-727 A
+727 

>member
-1 MLDSKDVTCYHWY
+1 
-14 IHPIVIASEKFAMG
+14 
-28 YLIAS
+28 
-33 GDIPMQ
+33 
-39 SPGCLP
+39 
-45 DGVRVRTRKENV
+45 
-57 HPMKMRRLIS
+57 MKRRLF
-67 AIIALLL
+67 ALALALLL
-74 VVNLSV
+74 AVSLPVSAL
-80 TAFAAEWYLEDG
+80 AATWYLENG
-92 DITVSAG
+92 DITISATE
-99 DSGQTVSQG
+99 SGQTVSQG
-108 SSTDVADDAPVI
+108 NTSEADDAPVI
-120 KQRDSAAA
+120 KQRDSKTAT
-128 AGSTI
+128 GSTI
-133 TIQTTGDATANVTIQ
+133 TISTSDNATANVTIE
-148 DINISSTGDAIDV
+148 DVNIKSNSDAIDV
-161 GSSSANITLEG
+161 GSSSANITLKG
-172 DNKIFSES
+172 NNKLYSES
-180 GSALHVS
+180 KSALHVS
-187 DGDVTITGSGSL
+187 SGDVTIDGDGTLEAGS
-199 KAEIG
+199 E
-204 DNEDNNNHNAKI
+204 NEDNNHAAI
-216 GSHKDEDMSGKI
+216 GSHAEEGMSGD
-228 HITGSATVT
+228 ITIGGSAKVT
-237 MEDDGEDDFFGDGAG
+237 AVSRDDGAG
-252 IGSGKDGNMSGSITI
+252 IGSGDMGKMSGDITI
-267 DENAKVNA
+267 GD
-275 FSQENG
+275 
-281 AGIGSG
+281 
-287 EDGNMSGGSITISG
+287 
-301 NAQVTAGSGWDGAGI
+301 NAQVTAWSG
-316 GAGDDGDMS
+316 
-325 GSITISG
+325 T
-332 NAKVTAWSEDGGA
+332 GGA
-345 GIGSGEDGGVS
+345 GIGSGRENDVS

-366 VTAGSDDDGAGI
+366 VTAGSNSETAGI
-378 GAGEY
+378 GSGNN
-383 GSIADSGKII
+383 GSITSAGRII
-393 IRDNAKVTAIGEN
+393 IRDSAKVTAIGED

-411 GTGENRFMDGLIII
+411 GASDGEHMAGLITI
-425 QDNAQVTAIAGED
+425 QDNAQVTAIAGD
-438 AAAIGSDDEDDMRGT
+438 SAAAIGSDDKDDMRGT

-458 NARITTGMLLDDD
+458 NARITTGMLLNDKVA
-471 IHFDYKTKKIEYTLD
+471 FNYKTKEIEYTLD
-486 ENAIGRIG
+486 KNAIGRIG

-502 SSYGHYVIG
+502 SSYGYYVIG
-511 PDVTINALNGSDIEK
+511 PDVTINGRNGSDIEA

-536 GEDYDGDPENLTALD
+536 GENHDGAPENLTALD
-551 IRSENGKFTVTAD
+551 IRSENGKFTVTAS

>member
-1 MLDSKDVTCYHWY
+1 
-14 IHPIVIASEKFAMG
+14 
-28 YLIAS
+28 
-33 GDIPMQ
+33 
-39 SPGCLP
+39 
-45 DGVRVRTRKENV
+45 
-57 HPMKMRRLIS
+57 MKMRRLIS

-108 SSTDVADDAPVI
+108 SSTDVADNAPVI

-133 TIQTTGDATANVTIQ
+133 TIKTTGDATANVTIQ

-172 DNKIFSES
+172 DNKIFSET

-199 KAEIG
+199 EAEIG
-204 DNEDNNNHNAKI
+204 GKDGNGNNNDNAKI
-216 GSHKDEDMSGKI
+216 GSHEDEDMSGKI

-237 MEDDGEDDFFGDGAG
+237 TEDDGEDDFYGDGAG
-252 IGSGKDGNMSGSITI
+252 IGSGDGGDMSGDITI
-267 DENAKVNA
+267 DGNAKVNA
-275 FSQENG
+275 FSQEDG

-287 EDGNMSGGSITISG
+287 EDGNMSGSITISG

-316 GAGDDGDMS
+316 GSGDSDSDSEKGAMS
-325 GSITISG
+325 GTITIDG
-332 NAKVTAWSEDGGA
+332 NAKVTAWSEDSGA
-345 GIGSGEDGGVS
+345 GIGSGEDGDVS
-356 GTITIGGNAQ
+356 GTITIGGSAQ
-366 VTAGSDDDGAGI
+366 VTAGSDDESAGI
-378 GAGEY
+378 GSGNYGTITSAGR
-383 GSIADSGKII
+383 II
-393 IRDNAKVTAIGEN
+393 IRDSAKVTAIGEN

-438 AAAIGSDDEDDMRGT
+438 AAAIGSDDKDDMRGT

-458 NARITTGMLLDDD
+458 NARITTGRLRDDD
-471 IHFDYKTKKIEYTLD
+471 IRFNYETKKIEYTLD

-494 DGQDAYHE
+494 DGQNAHHE
-502 SSYGHYVIG
+502 SSNGHYVIG
-511 PDVTINALNGSDIEK
+511 PDVTINGLNGSDIEK
-526 LKDYINMRLS
+526 LKNYINMRLS
-536 GEDYDGDPENLTALD
+536 GENHDGDPENLTALD
-551 IRSENGKFTVTAD
+551 IRSENGKFTVTVD

-569 EKILY
+569 GKILY

-596 DETIEFQIGTLVV
+596 GETIEFQIGTLVV

-621 SPLYRVTDKD
+621 NPLYRVTDKD

-665 TLKAQGVEKIVFVTK
+665 TLKAQGVERIVFVTK

-716 QQTDISDILVK
+716 QQTDISDIL

>member
-1 MLDSKDVTCYHWY
+1 
-14 IHPIVIASEKFAMG
+14 
-28 YLIAS
+28 
-33 GDIPMQ
+33 
-39 SPGCLP
+39 
-45 DGVRVRTRKENV
+45 
-57 HPMKMRRLIS
+57 MKMRRLIS

-92 DITVSAG
+92 DITVRAG

-128 AGSTI
+128 TGSTI

-172 DNKIFSES
+172 DNKIYSES

-204 DNEDNNNHNAKI
+204 DNKDNYNDNAKI
-216 GSHKDEDMSGKI
+216 GSHEDEDMSGKI

-237 MEDDGEDDFFGDGAG
+237 TEDDREDDFYGDGAG
-252 IGSGKDGNMSGSITI
+252 IGSGYNGNMSGSITI

-275 FSQENG
+275 FSQEDG

-287 EDGNMSGGSITISG
+287 EGGNMSDSGSITISG

-316 GAGDDGDMS
+316 GTGKSDDDPQKSEMS
-325 GSITISG
+325 GTITIGG
-332 NAKVTAWSEDGGA
+332 NAKVTAWSETGGA
-345 GIGSGEDGGVS
+345 GIGSGEDGSVS
-356 GTITIGGNAQ
+356 GTITIGGSAQ

-378 GAGEY
+378 GAGDD
-383 GSIADSGKII
+383 GSITSTGRIILRDS
-393 IRDNAKVTAIGEN
+393 AKVKAIGED
-406 EGAGI
+406 EGTGI
-411 GTGENRFMDGLIII
+411 GASDGEHMAGLIII
-425 QDNAQVTAIAGED
+425 QDNAQVTAIAGD
-438 AAAIGSDDEDDMRGT
+438 SAAAIGSDDEDDMRGT

-458 NARITTGMLLDDD
+458 DARITTGMLLNDKVA
-471 IHFDYKTKKIEYTLD
+471 FNYETKEIEYTLD

-511 PDVTINALNGSDIEK
+511 PDVTINGLNGSDIEK

-536 GEDYDGDPENLTALD
+536 GENHDGDPENLTALD
-551 IRSENGKFTVTAD
+551 IRSENGKFTVTAS

-680 DATSAFRLADLLEKG
+680 DATSAFLLADLLEKG

>member
-1 MLDSKDVTCYHWY
+1 
-14 IHPIVIASEKFAMG
+14 
-28 YLIAS
+28 
-33 GDIPMQ
+33 
-39 SPGCLP
+39 
-45 DGVRVRTRKENV
+45 
-57 HPMKMRRLIS
+57 MKMRRLIS

-120 KQRDSAAA
+120 KQRDSSKTTD
-128 AGSTI
+128 STI

-199 KAEIG
+199 EAEIG
-204 DNEDNNNHNAKI
+204 DNDNNNHNAKI
-216 GSHKDEDMSGKI
+216 GSHENEDMSGKI

-237 MEDDGEDDFFGDGAG
+237 TEDDGEDDFWGDGAG

-325 GSITISG
+325 GSITIDG
-332 NAKVTAWSEDGGA
+332 NAKVTAWSEDGGV
-345 GIGSGEDGGVS
+345 GIGSGEDGDVS
-356 GTITIGGNAQ
+356 GTITIGGSAQ

-378 GAGEY
+378 GAGED
-383 GSIADSGKII
+383 GSITSTGRIILRDS
-393 IRDNAKVTAIGEN
+393 AKVTAIGEN

-411 GTGENRFMDGLIII
+411 GTGESGFMDGLIII

-438 AAAIGSDDEDDMRGT
+438 AAAIGSDDKDDMRGT

-458 NARITTGMLLDDD
+458 NARITTGRLWDDD
-471 IHFDYKTKKIEYTLD
+471 IHFNYETKKIEYTLD

-494 DGQDAYHE
+494 DGQNAHHE
-502 SSYGHYVIG
+502 SSNGHYVIG
-511 PDVTINALNGSDIEK
+511 PDVTINGLNGSDIEK

-536 GEDYDGDPENLTALD
+536 GENHDGDPKNLTTLD
-551 IRSENGKFTVTAD
+551 IRSENGKFTVTAS

-596 DETIEFQIGTLVV
+596 DETIEFRIGTLVV

>member
-1 MLDSKDVTCYHWY
+1 
-14 IHPIVIASEKFAMG
+14 
-28 YLIAS
+28 
-33 GDIPMQ
+33 
-39 SPGCLP
+39 
-45 DGVRVRTRKENV
+45 
-57 HPMKMRRLIS
+57 MKMRRLIS

-128 AGSTI
+128 TGSTI
-133 TIQTTGDATANVTIQ
+133 TIQTSGDATANVTIQ
-148 DINISSTGDAIDV
+148 DINISSNGDAIDV

-187 DGDVTITGSGSL
+187 GGAVTITGSGSL

-204 DNEDNNNHNAKI
+204 DNEDNYNDNAKI
-216 GSHKDEDMSGKI
+216 GSHEDEDMSGKI

-237 MEDDGEDDFFGDGAG
+237 TEDDREDDFYGDGAG
-252 IGSGKDGNMSGSITI
+252 IGSGYNGNMSGSITI

-275 FSQENG
+275 FSQEDG

-287 EDGNMSGGSITISG
+287 EGGNMSDGGSITISG

-316 GAGDDGDMS
+316 GTGKSDDDPQKSEMS
-325 GSITISG
+325 GTITIGG
-332 NAKVTAWSEDGGA
+332 NAKVTAWSETGGA
-345 GIGSGEDGGVS
+345 GIGSGEDGSVS
-356 GTITIGGNAQ
+356 GTITIGGSAQ

-378 GAGEY
+378 GAGDD
-383 GSIADSGKII
+383 GSITSTGRIILRDS
-393 IRDNAKVTAIGEN
+393 AKVKAIGED
-406 EGAGI
+406 EGTGI
-411 GTGENRFMDGLIII
+411 GASDGEHMAGLIII
-425 QDNAQVTAIAGED
+425 QDNAQVTAIAGD
-438 AAAIGSDDEDDMRGT
+438 RAAAIGSDDKDDMRGT

-458 NARITTGMLLDDD
+458 NARITTGRLWDDD
-471 IHFDYKTKKIEYTLD
+471 IHFNYETKKIEYTLD

-494 DGQDAYHE
+494 DGQGSNHKSLE
-502 SSYGHYVIG
+502 GHYVLG
-511 PDVTINALNGSDIEK
+511 PDVTINGRNGSDIEA

-536 GEDYDGDPENLTALD
+536 GENHDGDPENLTALD
-551 IRSENGKFTVTAD
+551 IRSENGKFTVTAS
-564 GEGTV
+564 GEGAV

-574 GGSETVPAAPGTY
+574 GGSETVPTTPGTY

-631 GKDIAY
+631 GKDIAH

-716 QQTDISDILVK
+716 QQTDISDILIK

>member
-1 MLDSKDVTCYHWY
+1 
-14 IHPIVIASEKFAMG
+14 
-28 YLIAS
+28 
-33 GDIPMQ
+33 
-39 SPGCLP
+39 
-45 DGVRVRTRKENV
+45 
-57 HPMKMRRLIS
+57 MKMRRLIS

-108 SSTDVADDAPVI
+108 SSTDVADNAPVI
-120 KQRDSAAA
+120 KQRDSSKTTD
-128 AGSTI
+128 STI
-133 TIQTTGDATANVTIQ
+133 TISTSDNATANVTIQ

-204 DNEDNNNHNAKI
+204 DNEDNYNDNAKI
-216 GSHKDEDMSGKI
+216 GSHENEDMSGKI
-228 HITGSATVT
+228 HITGSAAVT
-237 MEDDGEDDFFGDGAG
+237 TEDDGEDDFYGDGAG
-252 IGSGKDGNMSGSITI
+252 IGSGYNGNMS
-267 DENAKVNA
+267 
-275 FSQENG
+275 
-281 AGIGSG
+281 
-287 EDGNMSGGSITISG
+287 GSITISG

-316 GAGDDGDMS
+316 GAGESDDDPPKSEMS
-325 GSITISG
+325 GTITIGG

-345 GIGSGEDGGVS
+345 GIGAGEDGDVS
-356 GTITIGGNAQ
+356 GTITIGGSAQ

-378 GAGEY
+378 GAGTY
-383 GSIADSGKII
+383 GSITSTGRIILRDS
-393 IRDNAKVTAIGEN
+393 AKVTAIGED

-411 GTGENRFMDGLIII
+411 GAGDDGHMAGLIII
-425 QDNAQVTAIAGED
+425 QDNAQVTAIAGD
-438 AAAIGSDDEDDMRGT
+438 RSAAIGSEDEDDMRGT

-486 ENAIGRIG
+486 EDAIGRIG
-494 DGQDAYHE
+494 DSKDSNHK
-502 SSYGHYVIG
+502 SDYGHYVIG
-511 PDVTINALNGSDIEK
+511 PDVTINGLNGSDIEK

-536 GEDYDGDPENLTALD
+536 GENHNGDPENLTALD

-655 VLTGKLSGIG
+655 VLTGKLSGIS

>member
-1 MLDSKDVTCYHWY
+1 
-14 IHPIVIASEKFAMG
+14 
-28 YLIAS
+28 
-33 GDIPMQ
+33 
-39 SPGCLP
+39 
-45 DGVRVRTRKENV
+45 
-57 HPMKMRRLIS
+57 MKMRRLIS

-128 AGSTI
+128 TGSTI
-133 TIQTTGDATANVTIQ
+133 TIKTSGDATANVTIQ

-172 DNKIFSES
+172 DNKIFSETC
-180 GSALHVS
+180 SALHVS
-187 DGDVTITGSGSL
+187 DGHVTITGSGSL
-199 KAEIG
+199 EAEIG
-204 DNEDNNNHNAKI
+204 DNDGNGNNNDNAKI
-216 GSHKDEDMSGKI
+216 GSHKGEDMSGKI

-237 MEDDGEDDFFGDGAG
+237 TKDDGEDDFYGDGAG
-252 IGSGKDGNMSGSITI
+252 IGSGEDGNMSGSITI

-275 FSQENG
+275 FSQEDG

-287 EDGNMSGGSITISG
+287 EDGNMSGSITISG

-316 GAGDDGDMS
+316 GAGESDDDPPKSEMS
-325 GSITISG
+325 GTITIGG
-332 NAKVTAWSEDGGA
+332 NAKVTAWSEDSGA
-345 GIGSGEDGGVS
+345 GIGAGEDGDVS

-366 VTAGSDDDGAGI
+366 VTAGSDDESAGI
-378 GAGEY
+378 G
-383 GSIADSGKII
+383 SGNNGTITSTGRII
-393 IRDNAKVTAIGEN
+393 IRDSAKVTAIGEN

-411 GTGENRFMDGLIII
+411 GTGEDKRMAGLIII
-425 QDNAQVTAIAGED
+425 QDNAQVTAIAGD
-438 AAAIGSDDEDDMRGT
+438 SAAAIGSDDKDDMRGT

-458 NARITTGMLLDDD
+458 NARITTGRLGDDD
-471 IHFDYKTKKIEYTLD
+471 IHFFNYETKEIEYKLD
-486 ENAIGRIG
+486 KDAIGRIG
-494 DGQDAYHE
+494 DGQGSNHKSLE
-502 SSYGHYVIG
+502 GHYVLG
-511 PDVTINALNGSDIEK
+511 PDVTINGRNGSDIEK

-536 GEDYDGDPENLTALD
+536 GENHNGDPENLTALD
-551 IRSENGKFTVTAD
+551 IRSENGKFTVTAS

-574 GGSETVPAAPGTY
+574 GGNETVPAAPGTY

-637 TAEQK
+637 RAEQK

-655 VLTGKLSGIG
+655 VLTGKLGGIG

-703 THDGKTAAFTAGG
+703 THDGKTAAFTAGE
-716 QQTDISDILVK
+716 QQTDISDIL

>member
-1 MLDSKDVTCYHWY
+1 
-14 IHPIVIASEKFAMG
+14 
-28 YLIAS
+28 
-33 GDIPMQ
+33 
-39 SPGCLP
+39 
-45 DGVRVRTRKENV
+45 
-57 HPMKMRRLIS
+57 MKMRRLIS

-74 VVNLSV
+74 VMNLSV
-80 TAFAAEWYLEDG
+80 TAFAAEWHLEDG
-92 DITVSAG
+92 SITVSAG
-99 DSGQTVSQG
+99 GSGQTVSQG
-108 SSTDVADDAPVI
+108 SSADVADDAPVI
-120 KQRDSAAA
+120 KQRDSTAAT
-128 AGSTI
+128 GSTI
-133 TIQTTGDATANVTIQ
+133 TIQTTGNATANVTIK

-172 DNKIFSES
+172 NNKIYSET

-216 GSHKDEDMSGKI
+216 GSHEGEEMSGSI
-228 HITGSATVT
+228 HITGNATVT
-237 MEDDGEDDFFGDGAG
+237 MEDDEEDVFRGDGAG

-287 EDGNMSGGSITISG
+287 EDGNMSGSITISG

-332 NAKVTAWSEDGGA
+332 NAKVTAWSEDGGT
-345 GIGSGEDGGVS
+345 GIGSGEDGDVS
-356 GTITIGGNAQ
+356 GTITIGGSAQ

-378 GAGEY
+378 GAGDN
-383 GSIADSGKII
+383 GSITSTGRIILRDS
-393 IRDNAKVTAIGEN
+393 AKVKAIGED

-411 GTGENRFMDGLIII
+411 GAGDDEHMAGLIII
-425 QDNAQVTAIAGED
+425 RDNAQVTAIAGD
-438 AAAIGSDDEDDMRGT
+438 RSAAIGSDIKDAMRGT

-458 NARITTGMLLDDD
+458 NARITTGMLLNDKVA
-471 IHFDYKTKKIEYTLD
+471 FNYETKKIEYTLD

-494 DGQDAYHE
+494 DGRKPYHE

-511 PDVTINALNGSDIEK
+511 SDVTINGLNGSDIEE

-536 GEDYDGDPENLTALD
+536 GENHDGDPENLTALD
-551 IRSENGKFTVTAD
+551 IRSENGKFTVTVD

-574 GGSETVPAAPGTY
+574 GGSKTVPTTPGTY
-587 PVTCVLRLG
+587 PVTCVLLLG
-596 DETIEFQIGTLVV
+596 GETIEFQIGTLVV
-609 PEGKSDDADTPQ
+609 PEGKSDDADTLQ
-621 SPLYRVTDKD
+621 NPLYRVTDKD

-637 TAEQK
+637 RAEQK

-695 AAGETYKL
+695 TAGETYKL

-716 QQTDISDILVK
+716 QQTDISDIL

>member
-1 MLDSKDVTCYHWY
+1 
-14 IHPIVIASEKFAMG
+14 
-28 YLIAS
+28 
-33 GDIPMQ
+33 
-39 SPGCLP
+39 
-45 DGVRVRTRKENV
+45 
-57 HPMKMRRLIS
+57 MKMRRLIS

-92 DITVSAG
+92 DISVSAG

-120 KQRDSAAA
+120 KQRDSTAAT
-128 AGSTI
+128 GSTI
-133 TIQTTGDATANVTIQ
+133 TINTSGDATANVTIK

-187 DGDVTITGSGSL
+187 DGNVTITGSGSL

-204 DNEDNNNHNAKI
+204 DNEDNYNHNHNAKI
-216 GSHKDEDMSGKI
+216 GSHEDEDMSGKI

-237 MEDDGEDDFFGDGAG
+237 MEDDGEDHFRGDGAG
-252 IGSGKDGNMSGSITI
+252 IGSGQDGNMSGSITI

-287 EDGNMSGGSITISG
+287 EYGNMSGSITISG

-316 GAGDDGDMS
+316 GAGDSYSTSQKSEMS
-325 GSITISG
+325 GTITIGG

-345 GIGSGEDGGVS
+345 GIGSGEDGDVS
-356 GTITIGGNAQ
+356 GTITIGGSAQ
-366 VTAGSDDDGAGI
+366 VTAGSDDNGAGI
-378 GAGEY
+378 GAGEE
-383 GSIADSGKII
+383 GSITSTGRIILRDS
-393 IRDNAKVTAIGEN
+393 AKVTAIGED
-406 EGAGI
+406 EGTGI
-411 GTGENRFMDGLIII
+411 GASEDKRMAGLIII
-425 QDNAQVTAIAGED
+425 QDNAQVTAIAGD
-438 AAAIGSDDEDDMRGT
+438 SAAAIGSDDKDDMRGT

-486 ENAIGRIG
+486 EDAIGRIG
-494 DGQDAYHE
+494 DGQKPYHE

-511 PDVTINALNGSDIEK
+511 PDVTINGRNGSDIEA

-536 GEDYDGDPENLTALD
+536 GENHDGDPENLTTLD
-551 IRSENGKFTVTAD
+551 IRSENGKFTVTVE

-574 GGSETVPAAPGTY
+574 GGSETVPAAPGSY
-587 PVTCVLRLG
+587 PVTCVLRLDG
-596 DETIEFQIGTLVV
+596 ETIEFQIGTLVV
-609 PEGKSDDADTPQ
+609 PEGKSDDTDTLQ
-621 SPLYRVTDKD
+621 SSLYRVTDKD

-680 DATSAFRLADLLEKG
+680 GATSAFRLADLLEKG

-716 QQTDISDILVK
+716 QQTDISDIL